1 VEDPCGR
8 PGLPLARCAVRD
20 EALRAILQ
28 PEDLSFLREMGEW
41 MVRVGRPAGADLLRA
56 LETFEAHV

>member
-1 VEDPCGR
+1 
-8 PGLPLARCAVRD
+8 VRD